1 MESLK
6 PHCGIRYLELCN
18 SYNEDF
24 CGIDSRIYNAIF
36 DRINYLTT
44 EKSGITDS
52 VKHNFSSVRTDSYN
66 SLPIKKIHS
75 SCYNS
80 H

>member
-18 SYNEDF
+18 SYNEDY

-44 EKSGITDS
+44 EKSGITDT
-52 VKHNFSSVRTDSYN
+52 VNHNF
-66 SLPIKKIHS
+66 
-75 SCYNS
+75 
-80 H
+80 